1 MATINVPHKV
11 RRGGTIKVEES
22 RDAIRAIIASAK
34 RRGVALVTLTE
45 AGGARAHTFDI
56 KYALINSVE
65 D

>member
-34 RRGVALVTLTE
+34 GRGVALVTLTE
-45 AGGARAHTFDI
+45 AGGARARFDI